1 MQVRAEAKFLPI
13 SPRKVRPIAAAV
25 VKKPVNEAL
34 TLLSYMPKKGAFI
47 LRKVINSARANA
59 VNNHHLLEEN
69 LFLKKVVVNEGPR
82 LKRMDKSHSA
92 RFHRGIIQKRRAH
105 ILVVL
110 ETEEKKEKKAKPTTA
125 VKLKTKTSRK
135 KKN

>member
-13 SPRKVRPIAAAV
+13 SPRKVRLIAAVV

-34 TLLSYMPKKGAFI
+34 SLLSHMPKKGAFI
-47 LRKVINSARANA
+47 LRKVVNSARANA
-59 VNNHHLLEEN
+59 VNNHHLLEED
-69 LFLKKVVVNEGPR
+69 LFLRKVVVNEGPR

-92 RFHRGIIQKRRAH
+92 RFHRGIVQKRRAH
-105 ILVVL
+105 ILVIL
-110 ETEEKKEKKAKPTTA
+110 EAEKKKEEKNKPTTA
-125 VKLKTKTSRK
+125 VKLKTKIGKK